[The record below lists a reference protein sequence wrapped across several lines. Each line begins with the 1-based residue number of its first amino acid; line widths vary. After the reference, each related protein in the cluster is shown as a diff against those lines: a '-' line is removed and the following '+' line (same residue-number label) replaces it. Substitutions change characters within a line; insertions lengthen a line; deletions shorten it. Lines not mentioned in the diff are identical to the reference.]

1 MCVGRRS
8 FRNASNNFFLEGLV
22 VRSIVIK
29 FEEDENNKYSEEM
42 EDVDIWI
49 ETLKRPVKQR
59 IDCVE
64 VWDDDEKIQELRNV

>member
-1 MCVGRRS
+1 
-8 FRNASNNFFLEGLV
+8 